1 LSQIGAATDF
11 AGWMPA
17 LLRCDSATL
26 LTAALQ
32 PLMTTKIRKYTLK
45 APVKAKK
52 EYRVRYED
60 ELNSEQLEVVM
71 ATDGPLLVIAGAG
84 SGKTRTLTYRVSR
97 LIEDGVDPSDILLL
111 TFTNKSSR
119 EMLSRVEQLV
129 TTDTR
134 RIWGGTFHSIGNRLL
149 RRHAE
154 TIGYRSNFSILDS
167 EDAKEMMETAIS
179 SMGIKTLEKRFPK
192 GDVLIDIYSFLVNTR
207 TPLELH
213 LEQNYPHFALY
224 QEEMIKVFRRYRE
237 RKRDANT
244 MDFDDLL
251 LNWKLLLDEHPEVSG
266 ALKLMFR
273 YILVDEYQD
282 TNKLQAEVVDAMAS
296 VRRNVMA
303 VGDDAQS
310 IYSFR
315 GASFENILTFPLR
328 FPETTI
334 YKLET
339 NYRSTRQI
347 LGLANQS
354 IALNRYQFRKELQA
368 VRGDG
373 PDPAVVGVDDVFEQ
387 AAFVAQRILELR
399 DEGESLADIAV
410 LYRSHYQSLELQ
422 MELSRRLIPYEIRSG
437 VRFFEQAHIKDV
449 LAYLKIVTNA
459 RDELSWKRVLKLY
472 PKIGEKIAAEV
483 WARISESVDPLE
495 RFVRGIEVSGR
506 GAKGSLASLR
516 EVLNLIG
523 GESMKRNPSESIRLV
538 VERGYADYA
547 RSKFP
552 NSQARLDDLEQLS
565 QYALRYEDT
574 SQFLD
579 EVALANPI
587 AGEDVAV
594 VGPEDEKVV
603 LSSVHQAK
611 GLEWRIVFVIWLA
624 DGRFPNARAM
634 RVPGGIV
641 RIEPAKMHEAFV
653 LTHPLDPRPVSVAA
667 ASPAVTANSGRS
679 LTAGNE
685 ELAHITEVLE
695 DALSPESRTAD
706 DAESERPG
714 DNEGLREIVI
724 PGEEEER
731 RLFYVAVTRARQ
743 ELYLVFPV
751 MSRDRMQMD
760 VLMEPSRFIRELP
773 GDSYEKWV
781 IGTE

>member
-1 LSQIGAATDF
+1 MLGTAATITPLF
-11 AGWMPA
+11 SHRG
-17 LLRCDSATL
+17 LTRCVHRFDRTTHDGHRLCGSHIPRYRDTL
-26 LTAALQ
+26 
-32 PLMTTKIRKYTLK
+32 PLVAEKIRRYTLK
-45 APVKAKK
+45 QPARAQKQ
-52 EYRVRYED
+52 YRVRYED
-60 ELNSEQLEVVM
+60 ELNQEQLDVVM
-71 ATDGPLLVIAGAG
+71 AGEGPMLVIAGAG
-84 SGKTRTLTYRVSR
+84 SGKTRALTYRVSR

-111 TFTNKSSR
+111 TFTNKASR

-129 TTDTR
+129 TIDTR

-149 RRHAE
+149 RQHAD
-154 TIGYRSNFSILDS
+154 TIGYRSSFTILDA
-167 EDAKEMMETAIS
+167 EDSREMMESSIS
-179 SMGIKTLEKRFPK
+179 SLGIKTLEKRFPK
-192 GDVLIDIYSFLVNTR
+192 GDVLIDIYSYLINTR

-213 LEQNYPHFALY
+213 LENNYPHFRMY
-224 QEEMIKVFRRYRE
+224 RDEMINVFRRYKE
-237 RKRDANT
+237 RKREANA

-251 LNWKLLLDEHPEVSG
+251 VNWKLLLDDYPDVSA
-266 ALKLMFR
+266 ALQRRYR

-282 TNKLQAEVVDAMAS
+282 TNKLQSEVVDKMAA
-296 VRRNVMA
+296 VRRNVMV

-315 GASFENILTFPLR
+315 GASFENIITFPLR
-328 FPETTI
+328 FPEAKI

-347 LGLANQS
+347 LSLANAS
-354 IALNRYQFRKELQA
+354 IAQNRFQFRKELHA

-387 AAFVAQRILELR
+387 ASFIAQRILELR
-399 DEGESLADIAV
+399 DEGESLGDIAV

-437 VRFFEQAHIKDV
+437 IRFFEQAHIKDV
-449 LAYLKIVTNA
+449 IAYLKIVTNA
-459 RDELSWKRVLKLY
+459 RDELSWKRVMKLY
-472 PKIGEKIAAEV
+472 PKVGEKTAAEV
-483 WARISESVDPLE
+483 WGRIGTAQNPLDA
-495 RFVRGIEVSGR
+495 FVRGEWGVG
-506 GAKGSLASLR
+506 GGGSERNSSRSRLKNLR
-516 EVLNLIG
+516 DLLGIISS
-523 GESMKRNPSESIRLV
+523 ESMQHNPSESIRLI

-547 RSKFP
+547 RAKFA

-565 QYALRYEDT
+565 QYALRYDDT
-574 SQFLD
+574 NAFLD

-594 VGPEDEKVV
+594 VGPEDEKIV

-624 DGRFPNARAM
+624 DGRFPSQRAL

-641 RIEPAKMHEAFV
+641 RVKPKELHEAFE
-653 LTHPLDPRPVSVAA
+653 LT
-667 ASPAVTANSGRS
+667 
-679 LTAGNE
+679 
-685 ELAHITEVLE
+685 
-695 DALSPESRTAD
+695 DALVRGNADLAIEEMPAAIVDDTAP
-706 DAESERPG
+706 AEH
-714 DNEGLREIVI
+714 EIVI

-731 RLFYVAVTRARQ
+731 RLFYVAVTRAKQ

-751 MSRDRMQMD
+751 MARDRGGLD
-760 VLMEPSRFIRELP
+760 ILMEPSRFIRELP

-781 IGTE
+781 IGSE

>member
-1 LSQIGAATDF
+1 MS
-11 AGWMPA
+11 
-17 LLRCDSATL
+17 
-26 LTAALQ
+26 
-32 PLMTTKIRKYTLK
+32 TKIRKYTLK
-45 APVKAKK
+45 RPEKPAKQYK
-52 EYRVRYED
+52 VRYED

-71 ATDGPLLVIAGAG
+71 AGEGPLLVIAGAG
-84 SGKTRTLTYRVSR
+84 SGKTRALTYRVSR
-97 LIEDGVDPSDILLL
+97 LIEDGVDPSELLIV

-149 RRHAE
+149 RRHADA
-154 TIGYRSNFSILDS
+154 IGYRSNFTILDS
-167 EDAKEMMETAIS
+167 EDAKEMMESAVS
-179 SMGIKTLEKRFPK
+179 SLGIATLEKRFPK
-192 GDVLIDIYSFLVNTR
+192 GDVLLDIYSFLINTR

-213 LEQNYPHFALY
+213 LEQNYPHFMMY
-224 QEEMIKVFRRYRE
+224 GPEIVNVFRRYKE
-237 RKRDANT
+237 RKRDANS

-251 LNWKLLLDEHPEVSG
+251 VYWKVLLDDHADVAES
-266 ALKLMFR
+266 LRRRFR
-273 YILVDEYQD
+273 HILVDEYQD
-282 TNKLQAEVVDAMAS
+282 TNKLQADIIDSMAA
-296 VRRNVMA
+296 VRRNVMV

-328 FPETTI
+328 FPDATI

-347 LGLANQS
+347 LNLANAS
-354 IALNRYQFRKELQA
+354 IAANRFQFRKELQA

-387 AAFVAQRILELR
+387 ASFVAQRILELR
-399 DEGESLADIAV
+399 DEGANLGEIAV

-449 LAYLKIVTNA
+449 LAYLKVITNT
-459 RDELSWKRVLKLY
+459 RDELSWKRMLKLY
-472 PKIGEKIAAEV
+472 PKVGEKTAAEV
-483 WARISESVDPLE
+483 WLRISQSSDPLE
-495 RFVRGIEVSGR
+495 AFLRGVEVSGR
-506 GAKGSLASLR
+506 GVAGSMKSAR
-516 EVLNLIG
+516 TVLQLIG
-523 GESMKRNPSESIRLV
+523 SDSMKRNPSETIRLI

-547 RSKFP
+547 RTKFP
-552 NSQARLDDLEQLS
+552 NAQARLDDLEQLS
-565 QYALRYEDT
+565 QYALRYDDVEK
-574 SQFLD
+574 FLD
-579 EVALANPI
+579 EVALANPM

-594 VGPEDEKVV
+594 VGPDDEKIV

-624 DGRFPNARAM
+624 DGRFPSQRAL
-634 RVPGGIV
+634 RVPGGII
-641 RIEPAKMHEAFV
+641 RIAPGRVHES
-653 LTHPLDPRPVSVAA
+653 LPLLEGATQDAPVIDDKG
-667 ASPAVTANSGRS
+667 TR
-679 LTAGNE
+679 
-685 ELAHITEVLE
+685 EL
-695 DALSPESRTAD
+695 
-706 DAESERPG
+706 
-714 DNEGLREIVI
+714 VI

-731 RLFYVAVTRARQ
+731 RLFYVAVTRAKQ

-751 MSRDRMQMD
+751 MARDRGGMD
-760 VLMEPSRFIRELP
+760 VLMEPSRFVRELP

-781 IGTE
+781 IGSE

>member
-1 LSQIGAATDF
+1 V
-11 AGWMPA
+11 PE
-17 LLRCDSATL
+17 
-26 LTAALQ
+26 
-32 PLMTTKIRKYTLK
+32 KIRRYTLK
-45 APVKAKK
+45 QPAKAQKQ
-52 EYRVRYED
+52 YRVRYED
-60 ELNSEQLEVVM
+60 ELNQEQLDVVM
-71 ATDGPLLVIAGAG
+71 AGEGPMLVIAGAG
-84 SGKTRTLTYRVSR
+84 SGKTRALTYRVSR

-111 TFTNKSSR
+111 TFTNKAAR

-129 TTDTR
+129 TIDTR

-149 RRHAE
+149 RQHAA
-154 TIGYRSNFSILDS
+154 TIGYRSSFTILDS
-167 EDAKEMMETAIS
+167 EDAKEMMESAIS
-179 SMGIKTLEKRFPK
+179 SLGIKTLEKRFPK
-192 GDVLIDIYSFLVNTR
+192 GDVLIDIYSYLINTR

-213 LEQNYPHFALY
+213 LENNYPPFGIY
-224 QEEMIKVFRRYRE
+224 RDEMINVFRRYKE
-237 RKRDANT
+237 RKQEANA

-251 LNWKLLLDEHPEVSG
+251 VNWKLLLDDYPDVS
-266 ALKLMFR
+266 ATLKRRYR

-282 TNKLQAEVVDAMAS
+282 TNKLQAEVVDAMAE
-296 VRRNVMA
+296 VRRNVMV

-315 GASFENILTFPLR
+315 GASFENIITFPLR
-328 FPETTI
+328 FPEARI

-347 LGLANQS
+347 LSLANAS
-354 IALNRYQFRKELQA
+354 IAQNRFQFRKELQA

-387 AAFVAQRILELR
+387 ASFIAQRILELR
-399 DEGESLADIAV
+399 DEGESLGDIAV

-437 VRFFEQAHIKDV
+437 IRFFEQAHIKDV
-449 LAYLKIVTNA
+449 IAYLKIVTNA
-459 RDELSWKRVLKLY
+459 RDELSWKRVMKLY
-472 PKIGEKIAAEV
+472 PKVGEKTAAEV
-483 WARISESVDPLE
+483 WARIGTAQNPLDAFLNSAGPTPSTGRSRTPVLKNLRDLLGVISSES
-495 RFVRGIEVSGR
+495 
-506 GAKGSLASLR
+506 
-516 EVLNLIG
+516 
-523 GESMKRNPSESIRLV
+523 MQHNPSESIRLI

-547 RSKFP
+547 RAKFA

-565 QYALRYEDT
+565 QYALRYDDT
-574 SQFLD
+574 SAFLD

-594 VGPEDEKVV
+594 VGPEDEKIV

-624 DGRFPNARAM
+624 DGRFPSQRAL

-641 RIEPAKMHEAFV
+641 RVKPKELHEAFE
-653 LTHPLDPRPVSVAA
+653 LT
-667 ASPAVTANSGRS
+667 
-679 LTAGNE
+679 
-685 ELAHITEVLE
+685 
-695 DALSPESRTAD
+695 DALVRGNAD
-706 DAESERPG
+706 LAIEEMPAEIVDDSAPTEH
-714 DNEGLREIVI
+714 EIVI

-731 RLFYVAVTRARQ
+731 RLFYVAVTRAKQ

-751 MSRDRMQMD
+751 MARDRGGLD

-781 IGTE
+781 IGSE